1 MIIGNEIFIIDKL
14 DAYLERKIYGG
25 CEKNAHELN
34 EKMLLYIVYLQCDE
48 YIIWRKYPPLKLYN
62 SNTSRW

>member
-25 CEKNAHELN
+25 CENNANELN
-34 EKMLLYIVYLQCDE
+34 GKNVIVHCL
-48 YIIWRKYPPLKLYN
+48 P
-62 SNTSRW
+62 TM

>member
-1 MIIGNEIFIIDKL
+1 MIIGNEIFIIYKL

-34 EKMLLYIVYLQCDE
+34 EKM
-48 YIIWRKYPPLKLYN
+48 
-62 SNTSRW
+62 